1 MATLL
6 YRKAVSHCLYCRP
19 PAIATFDGLHVF
31 NPADLSKGELL
42 GLVLLATLIG
52 TALVLCLLYE
62 LLKPVLLAKK
72 ALQVYFDQGEVLKLP
87 TDLRDEVGSLLCN
100 VAYSIKTFESRRVML
115 EEIAV
120 RDCLSGLLNRRAAEE
135 RLQQSLK
142 LAKRNQFPL
151 SIASDRGCR
160 LLQAD

>member
-1 MATLL
+1 M
-6 YRKAVSHCLYCRP
+6 
-19 PAIATFDGLHVF
+19 FDGLHVF

-100 VAYSIKTFESRRVML
+100 VAYSIKTFERRRVML

-120 RDCLSGLLNRRAAEE
+120 RDCLSGLLNRGAAEE
-135 RLQQSLK
+135 RFSK
-142 LAKRNQFPL
+142 V
-151 SIASDRGCR
+151 
-160 LLQAD
+160 